1 MTDNAKRKL
10 TAFLLLA
17 VIVIILIAAAL
28 PQLELK
34 AGIPLPRQNG
44 GTAALPEDAP
54 PTLSLSLNDFF
65 KAIFA
70 VVVVALMAYS
80 VYQLL
85 KGVHWKEIVGPALLV
100 ATLTVIVVCILFA
113 LINMP
118 ITSQP
123 VATEVLP
130 PILKIDGPPLDPLP
144 TSLIWLVWLGL
155 AGAIVGLGIW
165 ISNRRAQQTR
175 ASDPLKL
182 EAERALHDLRAGLDF
197 KNVILQCYRQMSVA
211 LQAEQGLEL
220 KETMTAREFER
231 LLEVRGIPHA
241 PVHQLTQ
248 LFEAARYGL
257 RPPDASDEQKAFDCL
272 NAIVHYSRTQGQPR

>member
-10 TAFLLLA
+10 TAFLLVA

-34 AGIPLPRQNG
+34 AGIPLPRPNSG
-44 GTAALPEDAP
+44 KSAPLVDVAPTISIPANIFFSAL
-54 PTLSLSLNDFF
+54 
-65 KAIFA
+65 I
-70 VVVVALMAYS
+70 VVFVVALLAFGG
-80 VYQLL
+80 YQMF
-85 KGVHWKEIVGPALLV
+85 KGLHWKEIIGPTLFV
-100 ATLTVIVVCILFA
+100 AILAVIVVGILFA

-123 VATEVLP
+123 VAMEALP
-130 PILKIDGPPLDPLP
+130 PIPIPDGPPLAPLP

-155 AGAIVGLGIW
+155 AGAIVALGIW

-175 ASDPLKL
+175 AGDLLKL

-197 KNVILQCYRQMSVA
+197 KNVIVQCYQQMSVA

-231 LLEVRGIPHA
+231 LLEVRGIPPA

>member
-10 TAFLLLA
+10 TAFLLVA
-17 VIVIILIAAAL
+17 VIVMILIAAAL

-34 AGIPLPRQNG
+34 AGIPLPRPSSG
-44 GTAALPEDAP
+44 KSAP
-54 PTLSLSLNDFF
+54 PVDVAPTISIPANIFF
-65 KAIFA
+65 SALI
-70 VVVVALMAYS
+70 VVFVVALLAFGG
-80 VYQLL
+80 YQMF
-85 KGVHWKEIVGPALLV
+85 KGLHWKEIIGPTLFV
-100 ATLTVIVVCILFA
+100 AILAVIVVGILFA

-123 VATEVLP
+123 VAMEALP
-130 PILKIDGPPLDPLP
+130 PIPIPDGPPLAPLP

-155 AGAIVGLGIW
+155 AGAIVALGIW

-175 ASDPLKL
+175 AGDLLKL

-197 KNVILQCYRQMSVA
+197 KNVIVQCYQQMSVA

-231 LLEVRGIPHA
+231 LLEVRGIPPA

>member
-10 TAFLLLA
+10 TAFLLVA
-17 VIVIILIAAAL
+17 VIVMILIAAAL

-34 AGIPLPRQNG
+34 AGIPLPRPSSG
-44 GTAALPEDAP
+44 KSAP
-54 PTLSLSLNDFF
+54 PVDVAPTISIPANIFF
-65 KAIFA
+65 SALI
-70 VVVVALMAYS
+70 VVFVVALLAFGG
-80 VYQLL
+80 YQMF
-85 KGVHWKEIVGPALLV
+85 KGLHWKEIIGPTLFV
-100 ATLTVIVVCILFA
+100 AILAVIVVGILFA

-123 VATEVLP
+123 VAMEALP
-130 PILKIDGPPLDPLP
+130 PIPIPDGPPLAPLP

-155 AGAIVGLGIW
+155 AGAIVALGIW

-175 ASDPLKL
+175 AGDLLKL

-197 KNVILQCYRQMSVA
+197 KNVIVQCYQQMSVA

-231 LLEVRGIPHA
+231 LLEIRGIPPA

>member
-1 MTDNAKRKL
+1 MTDNAKRKI
-10 TAFLLLA
+10 TALLFLA
-17 VIVIILIAAAL
+17 VIVIILIAVAL

-34 AGIPLPRQNG
+34 AGIPLPRQNS
-44 GTAALPEDAP
+44 GTAALPEDAT

-70 VVVVALMAYS
+70 VVVVAILAYS
-80 VYQLL
+80 GYQLL
-85 KGVHWKEIVGPALLV
+85 KGVHWKEIVGPALLI

-118 ITSQP
+118 SASQP
-123 VATEVLP
+123 LPTETPP
-130 PILKIDGPPLDPLP
+130 PILKTDGPPLDPLP

-155 AGAIVGLGIW
+155 TGAIVWLGIW
-165 ISNRRAQQTR
+165 ISNRRTKQAQ
-175 ASDPLKL
+175 AGDPLKL
-182 EAERALHDLRAGLDF
+182 EAERALHDLRSGLDF
-197 KNVILQCYRQMSVA
+197 KNVIVQCYRQMSVA

-231 LLEVRGIPHA
+231 LLGVRGIPHA

-257 RPPDASDEQKAFDCL
+257 RPPDASDELKAFDCL
-272 NAIVHYSRTQGQPR
+272 NAIVHYCRTQGQPR